1 MKKIF
6 ICYAL
11 EKEFLS
17 DLEERL
23 TQITL
28 GAKDRGWTA
37 YAHIRD
43 EQNWKFHNEPIRN
56 IIDKS
61 FKSIASSDLVL
72 LDLTTK
78 NSSKRTG
85 LNIEAGYAKALGKKI
100 IALWHVS
107 DRPNMTTDLADY
119 EISYSNID
127 ELKIKVSQILLQIER
142 EEKGK

>member
-1 MKKIF
+1 MRKIF

-11 EKEFLS
+11 EKDFLS

-28 GAKDRGWTA
+28 GAKEMGWIA
-37 YAHIRD
+37 HAHIRD

-78 NSSKRTG
+78 NNSKRTG

-119 EISYSNID
+119 EVSYSNID
-127 ELKIKVSQILLQIER
+127 EIKFKVSELLKQIE
-142 EEKGK
+142 KGVKI